1 MDSCNHCTVL
11 LEPFNLQQGFTSNS
25 ELHIRRLFK
34 KYNKNL
40 HKSDLRRV
48 STLYTFYS
56 IMLIR
61 EETRSAAANMFQL
74 RNNGLEFFYF
84 FKVVPPGPMKTK
96 SLCIKPQRLI
106 FSSPGRNVNIYR
118 VLPHDEPQALG
129 WRERNK
135 IIFKVI
141 LILVLFRVSV

>member
-1 MDSCNHCTVL
+1 MLFRLKKNCVATLLFSTSCVDSCNHCTVL

-56 IMLIR
+56 IMLIS

-74 RNNGLEFFYF
+74 RNNGLEFFF
-84 FKVVPPGPMKTK
+84 I
-96 SLCIKPQRLI
+96 SLK
-106 FSSPGRNVNIYR
+106 
-118 VLPHDEPQALG
+118 
-129 WRERNK
+129 
-135 IIFKVI
+135 
-141 LILVLFRVSV
+141 